1 MSVIENPTYLE
12 HIRYFFEEQDHN
24 CMFKRGID
32 LSTLNSL
39 KDRANSIYFQTRP
52 PHAKMP
58 PQTDRRWSKER
69 SETFL
74 NWIKN
79 DFPRGKPT
87 SQSPSQGNVLRVR
100 KDVDSL
106 TEDEIEKL
114 KKAFKGIMQLP
125 PGEKNSYFHIAGI
138 HWFPE
143 PSRCE
148 HHTPLYN
155 PWHRAY
161 LEQFEAALRTIEG
174 CEDVT
179 LPYWDITKTPPDFL
193 FEAPFANYTLPED
206 IHRDYKK
213 GFITQRNNA
222 NDIHDNVKN
231 FDIPN
236 TIKKAINSDSWESFS
251 THIEQAHDNGHPA
264 CGPSLA
270 TPDVASFDPLFWF
283 FHCNWDRLW
292 WRWQQRIG
300 GTTYWKFRSTIEGSV
315 DFLEVPLNRLS
326 GLTMTSDETI
336 SIHELGATY
345 TIEEAALEAEFE
357 SAFFGSSSA
366 SSVTKT
372 NNANSL
378 SVRVKGIDRLE
389 IPGTFFVSLKSNGQ
403 LIGKNAFFQSFS
415 PKECSTCRKGAVVN
429 IDFITDVSNIIDRE
443 LTVQIEVVD
452 KHGAISPFPVASAGN
467 PTINARVLMSSINN

>member
-12 HIRYFFEEQDHN
+12 HIRYYFEEQDHV

-32 LSTLNSL
+32 LSTLDSL
-39 KDRANSIYFQTRP
+39 KERANSIYFQTRP
-52 PHAKMP
+52 PEAKMP
-58 PQTDRRWSKER
+58 PQVERQWSEER

-87 SQSPSQGNVLRVR
+87 VKSPSVGSVLRVR
-100 KDVDSL
+100 KDADSL
-106 TEDEIEKL
+106 TDEEIEKL
-114 KKAFKGIMQLP
+114 KKAFKGIMDLP
-125 PGEKNSYFHIAGI
+125 SSDKNSYFYIAGL

-161 LEQFEAALRTIEG
+161 LELFEAALRTIEG

-179 LPYWDITKTPPDFL
+179 LPYWDITKKPPTFL
-193 FEAPFANYTLPED
+193 FDAPFASYTLPEK
-206 IHRDYKK
+206 IHRDFEK
-213 GFITQRNNA
+213 GFTTQRYIA
-222 NDIHDNVKN
+222 DDIYDNVIN
-231 FDIPN
+231 FAIPN
-236 TIKKAINSDSWESFS
+236 TIIRAVSSDSWEGFS
-251 THIEQAHDNGHPA
+251 AYIEQAHDSGHPA

-270 TPDVASFDPLFWF
+270 TADVAAFDPLFWF

-300 GTTYWKFRSTIEGSV
+300 GTTYWNFRSTITSRA
-315 DFLEVPLNRLS
+315 DFLEAPLNRLA

-345 TIEEAALEAEFE
+345 TIEDTATETAFE
-357 SAFFGSSSA
+357 SAFLGNSLASEKSRTSSS
-366 SSVTKT
+366 
-372 NNANSL
+372 NHL
-378 SVRVKGIDRLE
+378 SVRVKGIERLE
-389 IPGTFFVSLKSNGQ
+389 IPGTFFVSLKSDGK
-403 LIGKNAFFQSFS
+403 LIGKKAFFQSFS
-415 PKECSTCRKGAVVN
+415 PKECATCRKGAVVN
-429 IDFITDVSNIIDRE
+429 IDFIADASSIINRE
-443 LTVQIEVVD
+443 LTVQIDVINRN
-452 KHGAISPFPVASAGN
+452 GGLSPFPVSSAGN
-467 PTINARVLMSSINN
+467 PTINARVLMKQL